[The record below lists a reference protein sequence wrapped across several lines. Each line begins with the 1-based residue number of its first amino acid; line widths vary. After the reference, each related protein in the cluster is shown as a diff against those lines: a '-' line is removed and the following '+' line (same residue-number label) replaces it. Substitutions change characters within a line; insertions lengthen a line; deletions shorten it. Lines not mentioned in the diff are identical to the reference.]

1 MNNLDI
7 LTNEQQLKE
16 LERSDEV
23 YGLNIGCNEHLI
35 NCSICL
41 KAKQTRKSFP
51 RNESHRKETLLELI
65 HTDICG
71 PMRVNSIGGSRYFI
85 TFIDDKSGWYEIYF
99 IKKKSEAAS
108 AFF

>member
-35 NCSICL
+35 NCSIC
-41 KAKQTRKSFP
+41 KQNK
-51 RNESHRKETLLELI
+51 LENLFQEMNHI
-65 HTDICG
+65 
-71 PMRVNSIGGSRYFI
+71 
-85 TFIDDKSGWYEIYF
+85 E
-99 IKKKSEAAS
+99 KKHYWN
-108 AFF
+108 